1 MGGFMSDEKN
11 DPVELASRLAGR
23 RFGVV
28 GVGNV
33 LRGDDG
39 AGSALV
45 ALLEGRKAPVP
56 VVDACEVPENY
67 GGWVEKRGLEAVVFV
82 DAVDF
87 GGAPGEWR
95 VIPFAELMHSASS
108 THRLSL
114 HFLIR
119 YLTERWKGD
128 AVLVGVQ
135 PKSVRLGEG
144 LSPEVARGIEGLCGA
159 LIEAAR

>member
-1 MGGFMSDEKN
+1 MGAEMDDSKN
-11 DPVELASRLAGR
+11 DPADLAARLAGR
-23 RFGVV
+23 RYGVV

-39 AGSALV
+39 AGSSLV
-45 ALLEGRKAPVP
+45 AILAGRGAAFPL
-56 VVDACEVPENY
+56 VDACEVPENY
-67 GGWVEKRGLEAVVFV
+67 GGWVEKQGLEAVVFV

-95 VIPFAELMHSASS
+95 IIPFEDLMLSASA

-119 YLTERWKGD
+119 YLTERWKGEPI
-128 AVLVGVQ
+128 LVGVQ
-135 PKSVRLGEG
+135 PKKLKLGEG
-144 LSPEVARGIEGLCGA
+144 LSPEVASGIEDLAAA
-159 LIEAAR
+159 LLHAR